1 MDPRLE
7 THHKALQLNTRLLR
21 NCLAGVDDALARRRP
36 NEHTNNLAF
45 LAMHL
50 VDVRAYATRY
60 LGGDLLS
67 PFHEILEPIKK
78 IDELETYPEVDA
90 LLAAWA
96 ASEAPLFERL
106 GALTST
112 DLDGEAE
119 PKFPLGATR
128 LDGLTFLVEHES
140 FHIGQM
146 AILRR
151 VHGLP
156 AMSYA

>member
-7 THHKALQLNTRLLR
+7 SPRKALLLNTRLLR

-60 LGGDLLS
+60 LGGDLVS
-67 PFHEILEPIKK
+67 PFHELLEPIKK
-78 IDELETYPEVDA
+78 IDDLKTYPDVGA

-96 ASEAPLFERL
+96 ATEAPLFECL
-106 GALTST
+106 QELTPN
-112 DLDGEAE
+112 DLEQEAE

>member
-7 THHKALQLNTRLLR
+7 SHHKALQLNTRLLR
-21 NCLAGVDDALARRRP
+21 NCLDGVDDTLARRRP

-60 LGGDLLS
+60 LGGDQVS
-67 PFHEILEPIKK
+67 PFHELLEPIKT
-78 IDELETYPEVDA
+78 IDDLKTYPAVEA

-96 ASEAPLFERL
+96 ASEAPLFARL
-106 GALTST
+106 KGLTSA

-151 VHGLP
+151 VHGLAP
-156 AMSYA
+156 MSYA